1 MRIELNL
8 KRKKGLKKIHV
19 NTVSL
24 SINKKKS
31 FMILMKL
38 EKKLKLKRTLKQVLP
53 KECHNN
59 QLV

>member
-1 MRIELNL
+1 MRIELVL
-8 KRKKGLKKIHV
+8 KRKKASKKTHV

-31 FMILMKL
+31 FMILMKS
-38 EKKLKLKRTLKQVLP
+38 EKKLKIKQTNKLVLQE
-53 KECHNN
+53 ECRNN